1 MAAEFIGYSI
11 LVTLRTPPGAQIE
24 GVVSDVINQKLYLRN
39 ALLRWN
45 GQRLPSYALDA
56 TAIADLEIAPSP
68 SAHEDELPTP
78 TAPPPQEAQPA
89 AFVDPAILSYNRNG
103 RPPQS
108 QAAAQHAPVSPI
120 MIADGAVPS
129 PLRTGQQSLR
139 GQSSISS
146 IATARHTVRKTSRR
160 DSSATATLTEPFD
173 ALAVKDDKENLAQ
186 AEMAEKKKSQTA
198 PGIIDLKDV
207 YQLPPKSN
215 KKQPGKGRGWRNTPL
230 IEEKPKSGRKPRGRQ
245 AAVEDQNGWATED
258 ATDIADLGEFDFEG
272 NHAKFDKRKVFDD
285 IRRDDTTAD
294 EDRLVSFN
302 RTKPRPG
309 TNGGRNLHFT
319 ENVLDVPETPD
330 MNRWKSEAG
339 ETEDEIIP
347 EEHYSSGR
355 NSRRAASRRPLQS
368 RKSSVHPAHLDRK
381 ELSPRSSTRM
391 PAGSPLN
398 GSVSGIRASFRVA
411 SNNKPCHTVSP
422 LQMLELE
429 QLCTSELGLTDDM
442 LTENAGRSITEAILK
457 SSSLIAAS
465 TLNAAQAQPSEV
477 KNVLFLL
484 GNHKSSARALAAA
497 RQLRN
502 RRLRVTVCLL
512 GLERGEDQLLE
523 IVRKQLKTYKL
534 SLGHVE
540 RWDDYQAKLANGAAG
555 TGAGGAAQA
564 SVLPPDFI
572 VDSLLGVHHAF
583 DELRTDDQATV
594 FSMIKWAN
602 LSASKLAARASPASS
617 VPILSIDVPSGLS
630 ATSGITA
637 EADGQALVM
646 SSTSIICLG
655 APKAGLLA
663 FMAGDHHHVA
673 IDTSAWAVGVADIGI
688 SLVAWQRNG
697 SRRKQGIEFG
707 KEWVL
712 PLRLAQ

>member
-1 MAAEFIGYSI
+1 
-11 LVTLRTPPGAQIE
+11 
-24 GVVSDVINQKLYLRN
+24 
-39 ALLRWN
+39 
-45 GQRLPSYALDA
+45 
-56 TAIADLEIAPSP
+56 
-68 SAHEDELPTP
+68 
-78 TAPPPQEAQPA
+78 
-89 AFVDPAILSYNRNG
+89 
-103 RPPQS
+103 
-108 QAAAQHAPVSPI
+108 

-129 PLRTGQQSLR
+129 PVRAGQQTLR

-146 IATARHTVRKTSRR
+146 IATARNTARKTSRR

-173 ALAVKDDKENLAQ
+173 ALAVKDNKEEQ
-186 AEMAEKKKSQTA
+186 IQTEMAEKRKSQTG

-207 YQLPPKSN
+207 YQVPPKSN

-230 IEEKPKSGRKPRGRQ
+230 IEEKPRPGRKQRGRQ
-245 AAVEDQNGWATED
+245 AAEDQNGWATEE
-258 ATDIADLGEFDFEG
+258 ATDIADMGEFDFEG

-319 ENVLDVPETPD
+319 ENVLDVPETRD

-339 ETEDEIIP
+339 ETEDEIILD
-347 EEHYSSGR
+347 EHYSSGK
-355 NSRRAASRRPLQS
+355 NSRRAGSRRPLQS
-368 RKSSVHPAHLDRK
+368 RKSSVHPTHLDRK
-381 ELSPRSSTRM
+381 EPSPRPLTRM
-391 PAGSPLN
+391 PTASPLN
-398 GSVSGIRASFRVA
+398 GSVSGIRGSFRVA
-411 SNNKPCHTVSP
+411 ANNKPCHAVSP

-429 QLCTSELGLTDDM
+429 QLCTSELGLTEDM
-442 LTENAGRSITEAILK
+442 LTENAGRSIAEAILK
-457 SSSLIAAS
+457 SSSLVAAS
-465 TLNAAQAQPSEV
+465 TLNTAQAQPSEV

-484 GNHKSSARALAAA
+484 GNHKSAARALAAA

-502 RRLRVTVCLL
+502 RRLRVTVCLV

-540 RWDDYQAKLANGAAG
+540 RWDDYQAKLANGMTSVSAS
-555 TGAGGAAQA
+555 GAAQA
-564 SVLPPDFI
+564 SVQPPDFI

-594 FSMIKWAN
+594 FGMIKWAN
-602 LSASKLAARASPASS
+602 LSASKVTARSNPATS
-617 VPILSIDVPSGLS
+617 VPIVSIDVPSGLS

-637 EADGQALVM
+637 EADGQPLVM
-646 SSTSIICLG
+646 SSTSIVCLG
-655 APKAGLLA
+655 APKTGLLA
-663 FMAGDHHHVA
+663 FMAGDHHHGA
-673 IDTSAWAVGVADIGI
+673 IDTSTWAASVADIGI

-697 SRRKQGIEFG
+697 SRRKQGVEFG

>member
-1 MAAEFIGYSI
+1 M
-11 LVTLRTPPGAQIE
+11 
-24 GVVSDVINQKLYLRN
+24 
-39 ALLRWN
+39 
-45 GQRLPSYALDA
+45 PSYILDA
-56 TAIADLEIAPSP
+56 TTIADLEITPSVQ
-68 SAHEDELPTP
+68 EDELPTP
-78 TAPPPQEAQPA
+78 TAPPQQAPQPT
-89 AFVDPAILSYNRNG
+89 AFVDPAILSYNRNA

-108 QAAAQHAPVSPI
+108 QMAVSQTSVSPI

-129 PLRTGQQSLR
+129 PVRATGQQSLR

-146 IATARHTVRKTSRR
+146 IATARNTARKADRR

-173 ALAVKDDKENLAQ
+173 ALAVKGDKEERIQ
-186 AEMAEKKKSQTA
+186 ADTAEKRKLQTG

-207 YQLPPKSN
+207 HRVPPKEN

-230 IEEKPKSGRKPRGRQ
+230 IEEKPKSARKQRGRQ
-245 AAVEDQNGWATED
+245 AAEDPNGWATEE
-258 ATDIADLGEFDFEG
+258 ATDIADLGDFDFEG

-294 EDRLVSFN
+294 EERLVSFN
-302 RTKPRPG
+302 RNKARPG

-319 ENVLDVPETPD
+319 ENVLDVPETRD
-330 MNRWKSEAG
+330 TNRWKSEAG
-339 ETEDEIIP
+339 ETEDEIVRD
-347 EEHYSSGR
+347 EHYSSGR
-355 NSRRAASRRPLQS
+355 NSRRAGSRRPGQS
-368 RKSSVHPAHLDRK
+368 RKGSVIPGHLDRK
-381 ELSPRSSTRM
+381 DPSPRPSTRM
-391 PAGSPLN
+391 PTGSPLD
-398 GSVSGIRASFRVA
+398 GSLSGLRASFRVA

-429 QLCTSELGLTDDM
+429 QLCTSELGITEDM
-442 LTENAGRSITEAILK
+442 LTDNAGRSIAEAILRF
-457 SSSLIAAS
+457 SSLAAAS
-465 TLNAAQAQPSEV
+465 TLNTAQQQPADI

-497 RQLRN
+497 RHLRN

-523 IVRKQLKTYKL
+523 IVRKQLKIYKL

-540 RWDDYQAKLANGAAG
+540 RWDDYQAKLANGSTATNA
-555 TGAGGAAQA
+555 GAATHSTVQ
-564 SVLPPDFI
+564 PPDFI

-594 FSMIKWAN
+594 FGMIKWAN
-602 LSASKLAARASPASS
+602 LSASKLAARPTSMGS

-630 ATSGITA
+630 ATSGMIA
-637 EADGQALVM
+637 EADGQPLVM
-646 SSTSIICLG
+646 NSMSILCLG

-663 FMAGDHHHVA
+663 FMAGDHHSIAV
-673 IDTSAWAVGVADIGI
+673 DRSTWAVSVADIGI

-697 SRRKQGIEFG
+697 SRRKQGVEFG
-707 KEWVL
+707 SEWVL